1 MELDRYGYRSA
12 VHERCRTPLLILF
25 ARIFETTLE
34 TIRTVYVSKGHKYLA
49 SGIGVVK
56 VGIWLLSTGLVLT
69 NLTNIWGIIAYIAG
83 YGIGTLLGME
93 IEERITI
100 GNVIVRIICRQDPE
114 TLIGN
119 LRELGYGI
127 TRIDGSGGYASAVAI
142 LLMIVPRSELGR
154 LRNMLNQEYPDLL
167 FTVEDIRSMKENARI
182 FYRPEKKGIWRFF
195 GQ

>member
-1 MELDRYGYRSA
+1 MAGAGL
-12 VHERCRTPLLILF
+12 PLVILV
-25 ARIFETTLE
+25 ARIIETTLE

-56 VGIWLLSTGLVLT
+56 VAIWLLSTGLVLT

-100 GNVIVRIICRQDPE
+100 GNVIVRIFCPDDPGP
-114 TLIGN
+114 LIGQ
-119 LRELGYGI
+119 LRTLGYGI

-142 LLMIVPRSELGR
+142 LLMIVPRSELSR
-154 LRNMLNQEYPDLL
+154 LRELLATDYPDLL
-167 FTVEDIRSMKENARI
+167 FTIEDIRSMKEDAQI
-182 FYRPEKKGIWRFF
+182 FYRKEKKGIWRFF

>member
-1 MELDRYGYRSA
+1 
-12 VHERCRTPLLILF
+12 
-25 ARIFETTLE
+25 
-34 TIRTVYVSKGHKYLA
+34 
-49 SGIGVVK
+49 VVK

-69 NLTNIWGIIAYIAG
+69 NLTNVWGIIAYIAG

-100 GNVIVRIICRQDPE
+100 GNVIVRIICPQDPE
-114 TLIGN
+114 ILIGK

-127 TRIDGSGGYASAVAI
+127 TRINGSGGYASAVAV

-154 LRNMLNQEYPDLL
+154 LREVLNREYPDLL
-167 FTVEDIRSMKENARI
+167 FTVEDIRSMKEDARI
-182 FYRPEKKGIWRFF
+182 FYRSEKKGIWRFF

>member
-1 MELDRYGYRSA
+1 MAGAAL
-12 VHERCRTPLLILF
+12 PLVILF
-25 ARIFETTLE
+25 ARIIETTLE

-49 SGIGVVK
+49 SGIGVIK

-100 GNVIVRIICRQDPE
+100 GNVIVRIICPQDPA
-114 TLIGN
+114 TLIGQ
-119 LRELGYGI
+119 LRSLGYGI
-127 TRIDGSGGYASAVAI
+127 TRIDGSGGFASAVAI
-142 LLMIVPRSELGR
+142 LLMIVPRSELSR
-154 LRNMLNQEYPDLL
+154 LRELLTTDYPDLL
-167 FTVEDIRSMKENARI
+167 FTVEDIRSMKDDAQI
-182 FYRPEKKGIWRFF
+182 FYRKEKKGIWRFF